1 MRVHAESQRISSCFP
16 CFTRFPRFIFF
27 VCDLEFSAGPTS
39 ATILF
44 NSDMVYC
51 ANHHRQEK
59 RDPRKALCISHVW
72 GGLSLSIDAALLTP
86 RGAHEPEP
94 EPAGHQRVFFSRVAS
109 RRLWFPRQAHHS
121 TSRQIFEDDDAL
133 HPQRCRTCHC
143 VRPSRNHA
151 PVPIS
156 VHYAPNPYDSNTP
169 HTCVRV
175 RLENFF
181 EPDNVPR

>member
-1 MRVHAESQRISSCFP
+1 MQSPNGSRHVSRVLRGSRVSFSS
-16 CFTRFPRFIFF
+16 
-27 VCDLEFSAGPTS
+27 SATLNSLPGRLLPQSSSTPTWYIARTTIDRKNAIRERPSVSPTS
-39 ATILF
+39 
-44 NSDMVYC
+44 
-51 ANHHRQEK
+51 E
-59 RDPRKALCISHVW
+59 

-86 RGAHEPEP
+86 RGAREPEP

-175 RLENFF
+175 RLEDFF
-181 EPDNVPR
+181 KPDNVPR